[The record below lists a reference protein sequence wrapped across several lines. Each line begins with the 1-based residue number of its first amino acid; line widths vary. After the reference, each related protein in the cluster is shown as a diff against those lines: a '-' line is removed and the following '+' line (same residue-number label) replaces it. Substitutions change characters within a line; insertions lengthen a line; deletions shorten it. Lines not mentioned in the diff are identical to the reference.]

1 MGDTIERVSDFFK
14 NFSDYTRLKIVK
26 ELLNEEFSVTELSE
40 RLGISQ
46 TAVSHQLRILREARI
61 VKYRREAQQIFY
73 TIDDKHIKEMLM
85 IITQRLRLITQ
96 KKIE

>member
-26 ELLNEEFSVTELSE
+26 ELLNEECSVTELSE

-73 TIDDKHIKEMLM
+73 TIDDKHIKE
-85 IITQRLRLITQ
+85 IIEIASLHLKEARNN
-96 KKIE
+96 